1 MDVFHQ
7 RLEQVYILLF
17 VFQIIVNLFLLTAT
31 DCDLCMYFG
40 LAYLFFFTQHV
51 FHVDLILNQSSLHPK
66 NYMSVS

>member
-40 LAYLFFFTQHV
+40 LAYLFFLPNMF
-51 FHVDLILNQSSLHPK
+51 FMLI
-66 NYMSVS
+66 